1 MKKKYILIILS
12 IFNISLT
19 ECFIINMNIN
29 NYELIKKKINIKKN
43 MNYVKLTRP
52 EGLLY
57 EIILPLT
64 GGYMIKKNISIF
76 TNYEII
82 LVGLLSGLIASYNMV
97 INDYFDYKNGTD
109 KLKKNKILNKKNLN
123 PEEVLIFSKIL
134 VLISYVL
141 INLINNN
148 LIRQLLSL
156 SIIVSYIY
164 TPVLKN
170 IILIKNLSVAFIIC
184 LSFILG
190 GLITDINKI
199 NELISPC
206 IYLFFYIMWQ
216 ELLLD
221 ILDKTGD
228 EKNKIITIPVKFGI
242 KYSNI
247 LGLIYLI
254 LGILLSYGINIQFI
268 MIQIPSILMSIYT
281 IKKDRIIN
289 KKGIKLSKLSI
300 LLSGLYIINK

>member
-19 ECFIINMNIN
+19 DCFMINMNIN
-29 NYELIKKKINIKKN
+29 KYKLINKNINIKKN
-43 MNYVKLTRP
+43 MNYIKLTRP

-57 EIILPLT
+57 EIMLPLS
-64 GGYMIKKNISIF
+64 GGYIIKKNISIF

-82 LVGLLSGLIASYNMV
+82 LVALLSGLIASYNMV

-109 KLKKNKILNKKNLN
+109 KLKKNKILNQKKLN

-134 VLISYVL
+134 LLISFVL

-164 TPVLKN
+164 TPLLKK
-170 IILIKNLSVAFIIC
+170 IILIKNISVALIIC

>member
-281 IKKDRIIN
+281 IKKDKIIN

>member
-19 ECFIINMNIN
+19 DCFIINMNIN
-29 NYELIKKKINIKKN
+29 KYQLIKKNININKN
-43 MNYVKLTRP
+43 MNYIKLTRP

-109 KLKKNKILNKKNLN
+109 KLKKNKILNQKKLN

-134 VLISYVL
+134 LLISYVL

-164 TPVLKN
+164 TPVLKK
-170 IILIKNLSVAFIIC
+170 IILIKNLSVALIIC

-216 ELLLD
+216 ELILD
-221 ILDKTGD
+221 ILDKNGD

-247 LGLIYLI
+247 LALIYLI

-281 IKKDRIIN
+281 IKKNRIIN